1 MVTPLSEETS
11 TAAPALEARGVTMT
25 YGHVR
30 ALAGVSARVARGEC
44 LALVGE
50 SGSGKTTLLRCFN
63 RMVEP
68 DGGTVFRDGRPVLE
82 MDPVDLRRRTG
93 YVQQEGG
100 LIPHWTI
107 LRNASLVPVL
117 LGMDDAERR
126 GTEALARVGLP
137 PDRFGHRRPRQ
148 LSGGQR
154 QRAAIARA
162 IAADPRVLLL
172 DEPFGALDAITRA
185 RLRRWFDE
193 LRRRLGIATLLVTH
207 DLHEAVELSDRVA
220 VLKDGRVEQAA
231 PPAELM
237 EAPASDYVAELLD
250 QARLTKGP
258 DAHGAR
264 HG

>member
-1 MVTPLSEETS
+1 M
-11 TAAPALEARGVTMT
+11 
-25 YGHVR
+25 
-30 ALAGVSARVARGEC
+30 
-44 LALVGE
+44 
-50 SGSGKTTLLRCFN
+50 
-63 RMVEP
+63 
-68 DGGTVFRDGRPVLE
+68 
-82 MDPVDLRRRTG
+82 
-93 YVQQEGG
+93 
-100 LIPHWTI
+100 PHWRV
-107 LRNASLVPVL
+107 LRNAALVPWL
-117 LGMDDAERR
+117 LGRPDAEASAR
-126 GTEALARVGLP
+126 EALEKVGLEP
-137 PDRFGHRRPRQ
+137 ERFEARWPRE

-154 QRAAIARA
+154 QRVAIARA
-162 IAADPRVLLL
+162 IAARPSVVLL

-258 DAHGAR
+258 GAHGAGR
-264 HG
+264 G